1 MRMYYLWASTY
12 ESVELMEKHHES
24 DYALELLSR
33 RVSDPFCVLAESP
46 QDTAEQ
52 FQESMQFEAFVSR
65 NAGKPVFIYYINNDG
80 LLVRIDI

>member
-33 RVSDPFCVLAESP
+33 RVSDPFHVLAESP
-46 QDTAEQ
+46 QDAAEQ
-52 FQESMQFEAFVSR
+52 FQESPQFEAFLSR
-65 NAGKPVFIYYINNDG
+65 NVGKPVFICYDDDAGVVVRLDG
-80 LLVRIDI
+80 

>member
-33 RVSDPFCVLAESP
+33 RVSDPFHVLAESP
-46 QDTAEQ
+46 QDAAEQ
-52 FQESMQFEAFVSR
+52 FQESTQFEAFVSR
-65 NAGKPVFIYYINNDG
+65 NIGKTVFIYYHDDAG
-80 LLVRIDI
+80 VLVRVDI

>member
-1 MRMYYLWASTY
+1 MRIYYLWASTY

-46 QDTAEQ
+46 QDAAEQ

-65 NAGKPVFIYYINNDG
+65 NAGKLVFIYYINNDG

>member
-33 RVSDPFCVLAESP
+33 RVSDPFHVLAESP
-46 QDTAEQ
+46 QDAAKQ
-52 FQESMQFEAFVSR
+52 FQDSTQFEALLSR
-65 NAGKPVFIYYINNDG
+65 NVGKPVFIYYNNDTNE
-80 LLVRIDI
+80 LVRVDI